1 MAGKAGFTR
10 EGDPMGRFFV
20 GPVEGQKVQLDF

>member
-20 GPVEGQKVQLDF
+20 GPAKTYTNSAI